1 MVEKP
6 LKIFPSPHPN
16 DASASDVYLWKSKAL
31 VQFSV
36 GTQPIGNNGLSTT
49 LDIMK
54 YCTLMVLISLQR
66 LDVLITLSVQK
77 DELRNQLN

>member
-1 MVEKP
+1 MP

-16 DASASDVYLWKSKAL
+16 DASASDVYLWTSKAL
-31 VQFSV
+31 LLFSV
-36 GTQPIGNNGLSTT
+36 GTQPIGNNSLSTT
-49 LDIMK
+49 LDITMK

-77 DELRNQLN
+77 DELRHQLN